1 MPKVLKYRD
10 YLSLLSKKN
19 NRKRRN
25 LLIDYA
31 EKGEIVALQE
41 IVQNVLSGNIPL
53 NKKKKNKLKKH
64 KLLLRKLVNK
74 CSIQKKK
81 SLLKQQGGFLA
92 SLLPIALSLIGGLFG
107 SSQG

>member
-1 MPKVLKYRD
+1 MSKALQYRD

-31 EKGEIVALQE
+31 EKGEIIALQE
-41 IVQNVLSGNIPL
+41 IVQNLLFGNIPL
-53 NKKKKNKLKKH
+53 NKKQKNKLKRH

-74 CSIQKKK
+74 CSFKKKK

-107 SSQG
+107 ASRK